1 MTMDSNE
8 RVLALRS
15 LTLFSA
21 LPEERLRS
29 LAELLEPLTVE
40 DGKPFI
46 VEGAKSDGLY
56 YVTAGRVRVAKR
68 LGEGGEK
75 DLAFLGPGECLGE
88 MELLRG
94 GIRSASAYAQ
104 GRAELLRLKS
114 ADLMFWLEADPAVA
128 SRFFAGLAEVQSGR
142 LRRTS
147 DEVAMLYDLSQLL
160 LAPQATPSLLLTHAL
175 ERVTPHLQGAW
186 SAEARV
192 YNQFENEIDLAARRG
207 TAISADAS
215 EPAPTTAADASWTDE
230 RTLQLLLRSPKR
242 LLACLR
248 FRADAEL
255 DDAKRAE
262 AARTLGAVARLLTSA
277 LENIEFRTDE
287 ALRERL
293 RTRSN
298 GPSI

>member
-1 MTMDSNE
+1 MDSLE
-8 RVLALRS
+8 RVRLLRS
-15 LTLFSA
+15 LQLFSA
-21 LPEERLRS
+21 LPEARLASLGERM
-29 LAELLEPLTVE
+29 EPLTVE
-40 DGKPFI
+40 DGKAFI
-46 VEGAKSDGLY
+46 VEGDKSDGLY
-56 YVTAGRVRVAKR
+56 CVLSGRVRVAKR

-75 DLAFLGPGECLGE
+75 DMAFLGPGDCLGE

-94 GIRSASAYAQ
+94 GLRSASAYAS
-104 GRAELLRLKS
+104 GRAELLSLKNS
-114 ADLMFWLEADPAVA
+114 ALKVWLDADPATA
-128 SRFFAGLAEVQSGR
+128 ALFFSGLAEVQSGR

-160 LAPQATPSLLLTHAL
+160 LTPQATSALLLTHAL
-175 ERVTPHLQGAW
+175 ERVTPHLQGSW

-192 YNQFENEIDLAARRG
+192 YNQFENEMDLAARHG
-207 TAISADAS
+207 QAIGADAP

-230 RTLQLLLRSPKR
+230 RTIQLVLRAPKR
-242 LLACLR
+242 LLAALR

-255 DDAKRAE
+255 DDSKRAE

-293 RTRSN
+293 RSRTH